1 MKFVSNIGSVIK
13 KVDDT
18 LKSPTRKD
26 GEQLTNIVKYIYQLG
41 KHENIKLKPLWLD
54 NIPNVIMLDNIKK
67 KYNIQKKEN
76 EVIPVVG
83 EYDDPY
89 NQRQGPVEIDFKKQ
103 GNVIVYGNAESGKET
118 FISTMVYDIIST

>member
-67 KYNIQKKEN
+67 KIQYTEKK
-76 EVIPVVG
+76 
-83 EYDDPY
+83 
-89 NQRQGPVEIDFKKQ
+89 KMK
-103 GNVIVYGNAESGKET
+103 
-118 FISTMVYDIIST
+118 